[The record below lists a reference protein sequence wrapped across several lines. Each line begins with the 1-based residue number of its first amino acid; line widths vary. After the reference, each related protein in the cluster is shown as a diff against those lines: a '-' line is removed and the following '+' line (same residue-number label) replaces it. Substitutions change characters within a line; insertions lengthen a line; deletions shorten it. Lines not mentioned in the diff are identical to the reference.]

1 MRAVKAKALRQPKR
15 IRCSTSCIDGFDP
28 RISRNEETKLTIDQM
43 LEVLN
48 AYKRGEKIEFQC
60 NTYEDFWSV
69 CFSPPIWDFHTYS
82 YRIAKPEPKKIKLQA
97 WMNTFH
103 GAIEYRKLPHG
114 FHDNAEWIRIPEE
127 DKEITLP

>member
-1 MRAVKAKALRQPKR
+1 M
-15 IRCSTSCIDGFDP
+15 
-28 RISRNEETKLTIDQM
+28 TIDQM

-48 AYKRGEKIEFQC
+48 AYKRGEKIEYY
-60 NTYEDFWSV
+60 NEVVDRWWAADDPS
-69 CFSPPIWDFHTYS
+69 WDFAKFK

>member
-1 MRAVKAKALRQPKR
+1 M
-15 IRCSTSCIDGFDP
+15 
-28 RISRNEETKLTIDQM
+28 TIDEM
-43 LEVLN
+43 IEVLE
-48 AYKRGEKIEFQC
+48 AYKRGEEIEYY
-60 NTYEDFWSV
+60 NTDENKWTHIDLPAFNFVFYD
-69 CFSPPIWDFHTYS
+69 
-82 YRIAKPEPKKIKLQA
+82 YRIAKPEPKKVKLEA